1 MTRRF
6 DPTPI
11 PTAVLEELLATALRA
26 PSAGFS
32 QGIDLLVLSS
42 ESRRAQFWELASE
55 ASWREQPSAQHL
67 MVAPTIV
74 VPVADPLAYVERY
87 GETDKARTL
96 LGGRGHQDWPVP
108 FWLID
113 AAFATMLLLLSA
125 TDAGLGA
132 LFFQLHGVQDA
143 VLAGLGLPAERE
155 LIGAVALGRPAPGDP
170 STSPAK
176 RARRVPATVIHHEH
190 W

>member
-6 DPTPI
+6 DPSPI
-11 PTAVLEELLATALRA
+11 ATTMLEELLATALRA

-55 ASWREQPSAQHL
+55 ASWREQPNAQQL
-67 MVAPTIV
+67 MGAPTIV

-87 GETDKARTL
+87 GEADKARTL
-96 LGGRGHQDWPVP
+96 LGGQGREEWPVP
-108 FWLID
+108 YWLID

-132 LFFQLHGVQDA
+132 LFFQLHGGQDA
-143 VLAGLGLPAERE
+143 LLAGLGLPAERE
-155 LIGAVALGRPAPGDP
+155 LIGAVALGRPAPSDP
-170 STSPAK
+170 RTSPAK
-176 RARRVPATVIHHEH
+176 RARREPAAVIHYEH